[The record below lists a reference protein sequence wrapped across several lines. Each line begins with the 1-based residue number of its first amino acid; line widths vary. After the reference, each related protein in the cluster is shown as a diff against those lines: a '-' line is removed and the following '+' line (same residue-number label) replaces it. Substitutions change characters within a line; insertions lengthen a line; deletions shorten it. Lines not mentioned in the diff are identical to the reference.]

1 LPLPQVHGSSGLGFL
16 PFLPQHGIFDHIIPL
31 REVFLKINVFP
42 HLVNPSSVNSTS
54 AYNLT
59 KSNNNAIIFIHLVNP
74 SSVNST
80 SAYNLT
86 KSNNNTIIF
95 MGRVERKGQYI
106 RKIISKDL

>member
-1 LPLPQVHGSSGLGFL
+1 MPLPQVHGSSGLGFL

-59 KSNNNAIIFIHLVNP
+59 KSNNN
-74 SSVNST
+74 
-80 SAYNLT
+80 
-86 KSNNNTIIF
+86 TIIF